1 MNLDGLEPAEIQVFA
16 DLLTQ
21 MMFAD
26 GEISFDELTE
36 LEELAVEFGDDFQ
49 RAIER
54 SQIKSREEA
63 LAGVASVDRPE
74 ARQLILTILHDMA
87 VADGLEEAERRLLE
101 SVRAVWG

>member
-1 MNLDGLEPAEIQVFA
+1 MNLDGLEPVELQVFA

-49 RAIER
+49 RAVER
-54 SQIKSREEA
+54 SQVKSREEA
-63 LAGVASVDRPE
+63 LAGVAGVTRPE
-74 ARQLILTILHDMA
+74 ARQLILTVLHDMA
-87 VADGLEEAERRLLE
+87 VADGLEDAEKQLMDA
-101 SVRAVWG
+101 VREIWV